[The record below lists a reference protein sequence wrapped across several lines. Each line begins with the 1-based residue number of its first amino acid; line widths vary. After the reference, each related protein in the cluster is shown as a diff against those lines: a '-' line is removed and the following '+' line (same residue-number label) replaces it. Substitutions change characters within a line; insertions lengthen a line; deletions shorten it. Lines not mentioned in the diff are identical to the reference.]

1 MKNFKTLS
9 GLLNYVKR
17 DLIEN
22 NNFDSVEEYTCIEL
36 VEGTTAKII
45 TQYAIDNIDL
55 SHKECEILRNT
66 HYGRYSYCNS
76 EDDVKVQLLIDALD
90 YNLIGEKM
98 TVAQMKKRAFKE
110 SQ

>member
-1 MKNFKTLS
+1 MKNFKTFN
-9 GLLNYVKR
+9 GLLNYVKK

-22 NNFDSVEEYTCIEL
+22 DSFDLVEECTCIEL

-45 TQYAIDNIDL
+45 TQYAMDNITL
-55 SHKECEILRNT
+55 SHRECEILWNR
-66 HYGRYSYCNS
+66 HYGMYSYCNS
-76 EDDVKVQLLIDALD
+76 KDDIKVQLLIDALD

-98 TVAQMKKRAFKE
+98 TVAQMKKKALKE

>member
-1 MKNFKTLS
+1 MKNFKTFN
-9 GLLNYVKR
+9 GLLNYVKK

-22 NNFDSVEEYTCIEL
+22 GNFDLVGEYTCIEL

-45 TQYAIDNIDL
+45 TQYALDNITL
-55 SHKECEILRNT
+55 SHKECKILWNR
-66 HYGRYSYCNS
+66 HYGMYSYCNS
-76 EDDVKVQLLIDALD
+76 KDDVKIQLLIDALD

-98 TVAQMKKRAFKE
+98 TVAQMKKKALKE